1 MNDGSNMNILME
13 SEPTGQPTDEIL
25 INHVLEISS
34 GLEGAF
40 KSFMSCPTDWFL
52 DMLKP
57 VIFGHID
64 SPNWAMI
71 GYAASTIATIG
82 PFWANPKCKISIGPF
97 LFEEIWWK
105 SRVLIG

>member
-40 KSFMSCPTDWFL
+40 KSFMSCPTD
-52 DMLKP
+52 
-57 VIFGHID
+57 
-64 SPNWAMI
+64 
-71 GYAASTIATIG
+71 
-82 PFWANPKCKISIGPF
+82 
-97 LFEEIWWK
+97 
-105 SRVLIG
+105 